1 MVAELAPELSF
12 ASEDA
17 YLSAGSRLVIPE
29 EELQPTEVIRGRA
42 RVSRGVNANY
52 TLEVPEYISSDVVDV
67 FVKGCGAAEA
77 AYVPL
82 RKANAQLGK
91 ISLTVGSP
99 RGTVIGDLLSP
110 QNMLHAE
117 RYQQQAVSAALDDIE
132 SLHGLARFRAKGHS
146 MGGRDA
152 LAVTEDSPERIEG
165 LTFIS
170 AAGLERHHLLMLAGR
185 VIPFVG
191 GETAANFNLLR
202 EEFQHPRALTEQAW
216 HILSNPL
223 RMGVDVV
230 SISQADLRPRIR
242 ALGDKSVRVAILDVL
257 ADALIPN
264 KSVEKGIGSEV
275 DLYKMHDN
283 PYLGHLAPQVQPL
296 EIAMELHR
304 MDQKLFP
311 DEVLPP
317 RSFAVQAMGRGVKAR
332 HLSPAPLALV
342 S

>member
-1 MVAELAPELSF
+1 MVAELAPEFSF

-17 YLSAGSRLVIPE
+17 HLPAGSRWVIPE
-29 EELQPTEVIRGRA
+29 EELQPTDPIRGKA
-42 RVSRGVNANY
+42 RVSRGVSANY
-52 TLEVPEYISSDVVDV
+52 TLEVPEYITSDVVDV

-82 RKANAQLGK
+82 RRANAQLGK

-110 QNMLHAE
+110 QHMLHAE
-117 RYQQQAVSAALDDIE
+117 RYQQRAVSAALDDIE
-132 SLHGLARFRAKGHS
+132 NLHGLTRFRAKGHS

-170 AAGLERHHLLMLAGR
+170 AAGLEKHHLVMLAGR
-185 VIPFVG
+185 VIPFVT
-191 GETAANFNLLR
+191 GETASNFNLLQ
-202 EEFQHPRALTEQAW
+202 EEFQHRRAMAEQAW

-230 SISQADLRPRIR
+230 SISGADLRPRIR
-242 ALGDKSVRVAILDVL
+242 ALGDKSVRIAILDVL

-283 PYLGHLAPQVQPL
+283 PHLGHLAPQAQPL
-296 EIAMELHR
+296 EIAMELYR
-304 MDQKLFP
+304 MDRELFP

-317 RSFAVQAMGRGVKAR
+317 RAFAIQAMGRGVRAR
-332 HLSPAPLALV
+332 HLSIAPLPLA